1 MEEYLKIGRTGKA
14 FGTGGALKF
23 KVEEPFLDD
32 FLEAPVIF
40 IELLGKP
47 VPFFVDSIHNE
58 APLIVKLEEVDS
70 RKTALELVG
79 KELFLR
85 AEDVSEAS
93 LEQPLDFS
101 ALEGY
106 QIVDRTV
113 GAIGPIE
120 EVLEFPQQIMAAL
133 QYQGRDIL
141 IPLNNQFI
149 LAVDAENQ
157 RIEMDLPEGL
167 LEL

>member
-1 MEEYLKIGRTGKA
+1 MEKYLKIGRTGKS
-14 FGTGGALKF
+14 FGTEGALKF

-32 FLEAPVIF
+32 FFEAQVIF

-47 VPFFVDSIHNE
+47 VPFFVDHIHNE

-70 RKTALELVG
+70 RKTALELAG
-79 KELFLR
+79 KALFLR
-85 AEDVSEAS
+85 AEDVSETS
-93 LEQPLDFS
+93 LEKPLDLS

-106 QIVDRTV
+106 RIVDQTL

-120 EVLEFPQQIMAAL
+120 EVLEFPQQIMAVL
-133 QYQGRDIL
+133 QYEGREVL
-141 IPLNNQFI
+141 IPLNSQFI
-149 LAVDAENQ
+149 LEVNAEDQ